1 MMDEADVFS
10 ITTITTCAKA
20 GTAVELA
27 ALVEVLSWTD
37 VGSSP
42 VPRCPQSP
50 IVTSKAAATPA
61 VERDMA
67 TRARRPEFTVAF
79 FHHGHGCIKDVA
91 VSFSMFGDVKPETR
105 RNRSPQPRLRD
116 RVCDVVNFFIRV
128 CGALVTDVDLDRVR
142 ARGRRRHPGE
152 GVAGAVGLD
161 HGPGAAGGLDPELV
175 ARRARAG
182 GAGGERD
189 GAAMRSRVRGAGG
202 KADRAAAV
210 ELVGEVVDL
219 LVAVGA
225 ALVADVDLEPIAAQ
239 GLAGERPAEG
249 VGGAVGLDHGP
260 GAARDFE

>member
-116 RVCDVVNFFIRV
+116 RICDVVNFFIRV

-182 GAGGERD
+182 GAGGEGDR
-189 GAAMRSRVRGAGG
+189 AAVRSCVRRAGG
-202 KADRAAAV
+202 KADGAAAV
-210 ELVGEVVDL
+210 ELVGEVFDRV
-219 LVAVGA
+219 VAHRLR
-225 ALVADVDLEPIAAQ
+225 LVADVDAVKSTVAPVAPGEGGLAPRVGVAQ
-239 GLAGERPAEG
+239 G
-249 VGGAVGLDHGP
+249 V
-260 GAARDFE
+260 AASR